1 MKRFIT
7 LILLAGAVSVPV
19 FAARVN
25 PHAKRHHH
33 HRHVVSRIGKSGYR
47 GGKAVGKAA
56 YKTGKTGAKVTYK
69 AGKKVVHVT
78 KKVF

>member
-1 MKRFIT
+1 MKRFMT
-7 LILLAGAVSVPV
+7 LILLAVFASVPV

-33 HRHVVSRIGKSGYR
+33 RGHVVSRIGKSGYK

-56 YKTGKTGAKVTYK
+56 YKTGKAGAKVTYR
-69 AGKKVVHVT
+69 AGRKVVHGT
-78 KKVF
+78 KKVL